1 MLSPPI
7 LNVFNELALGARSHQ
22 HSVPNISSRSKS
34 EENIENDDVL
44 EQLSDAEVLLSRAE
58 DEDLVD
64 EEGSSLGS
72 ELLFECAGDWLATG
86 SFVSS

>member
-22 HSVPNISSRSKS
+22 HSVPNIY
-34 EENIENDDVL
+34 IENDDVL